1 MDELIAQ
8 MQEEILEL
16 RRRLDKLEGVEPE
29 FEREDNEIFIDIE
42 DL

>member
-8 MQEEILEL
+8 MREEILEL

-29 FEREDNEIFIDIE
+29 FREESNDFFIDIE